1 MYRIMIV
8 EDDEV
13 IARAVQQSLVS
24 WGMDAFCVQDFSGV
38 LAEFAVKN
46 PQLVLMDIHLPFF
59 NGFHWCQEIRKV
71 SKVPVIF
78 LSSASDNMNIIMA
91 VNMGG
96 DDFIA
101 KPFDLS
107 VLTAKVQAMLRRTYE
122 FAGETNF
129 LEHRGAM
136 LDTGS
141 GVLNYRG
148 KRIELTKNEWR
159 ILQSLLENKGK
170 AVSRDMLM
178 MHLWESDSFIDD
190 NTLTVNVTRLRKKLE
205 EAGLTDF
212 IQTKKGV
219 GYLIARRKQNRR
231 KRMEQQKEGIRQE
244 FMLLNWYL
252 KEHLAS
258 AVRIAAFIGVFSLL
272 CFLRNVPQD
281 VTVYMIVLMAAVG
294 AAGFCFHYGKYR
306 KHHLV
311 LALLAAEPQGK
322 TEALPEADGL
332 LARDYQQIIA
342 SYERQFQ
349 EEQIKM
355 EQKYRDMM
363 EYYTMWT
370 HQIKTPIAAMRLLLQ
385 EEDTPL
391 SREMQS
397 ELFQTEQYVQM
408 ALQYLRM
415 EKMTSDLVFARYDL
429 DALIRQ
435 AVRKYAPL
443 FIRRKIILSYEP
455 VHCEVLTD
463 EKWLVFVLEQ
473 ILSNAL
479 KYTKSGSIHIYLS
492 PDAPKTLVIEDTGIG
507 IAPEDL
513 PRIFEK
519 GYTGCNG
526 RADKRST
533 GIGLYLC
540 RQIMEKL
547 SHTIRIESE
556 MGVGT
561 KVYLGLDTVS
571 L

>member
-1 MYRIMIV
+1 MI
-8 EDDEV
+8 
-13 IARAVQQSLVS
+13 
-24 WGMDAFCVQDFSGV
+24 FSTIFTGIIFFLYQLSPEPV
-38 LAEFAVKN
+38 LYVALLWLLA
-46 PQLVLMDIHLPFF
+46 
-59 NGFHWCQEIRKV
+59 G
-71 SKVPVIF
+71 
-78 LSSASDNMNIIMA
+78 
-91 VNMGG
+91 
-96 DDFIA
+96 
-101 KPFDLS
+101 
-107 VLTAKVQAMLRRTYE
+107 LTACM
-122 FAGETNF
+122 
-129 LEHRGAM
+129 
-136 LDTGS
+136 TGFS
-141 GVLNYRG
+141 NY
-148 KRIELTKNEWR
+148 
-159 ILQSLLENKGK
+159 
-170 AVSRDMLM
+170 
-178 MHLWESDSFIDD
+178 
-190 NTLTVNVTRLRKKLE
+190 RKKLQQLTLVATAPDINLSRMDTPSDQIESLQQDIMHRLNQMRMNVETAGQKSLE
-205 EAGLTDF
+205 EMTD
-212 IQTKKGV
+212 
-219 GYLIARRKQNRR
+219 
-231 KRMEQQKEGIRQE
+231 
-244 FMLLNWYL
+244 
-252 KEHLAS
+252 
-258 AVRIAAFIGVFSLL
+258 
-272 CFLRNVPQD
+272 
-281 VTVYMIVLMAAVG
+281 
-294 AAGFCFHYGKYR
+294 
-306 KHHLV
+306 
-311 LALLAAEPQGK
+311 
-322 TEALPEADGL
+322 
-332 LARDYQQIIA
+332 
-342 SYERQFQ
+342 
-349 EEQIKM
+349 
-355 EQKYRDMM
+355 
-363 EYYTMWT
+363 YYTMWA

>member
-1 MYRIMIV
+1 
-8 EDDEV
+8 
-13 IARAVQQSLVS
+13 
-24 WGMDAFCVQDFSGV
+24 
-38 LAEFAVKN
+38 
-46 PQLVLMDIHLPFF
+46 
-59 NGFHWCQEIRKV
+59 
-71 SKVPVIF
+71 
-78 LSSASDNMNIIMA
+78 
-91 VNMGG
+91 
-96 DDFIA
+96 
-101 KPFDLS
+101 
-107 VLTAKVQAMLRRTYE
+107 
-122 FAGETNF
+122 
-129 LEHRGAM
+129 
-136 LDTGS
+136 
-141 GVLNYRG
+141 
-148 KRIELTKNEWR
+148 
-159 ILQSLLENKGK
+159 
-170 AVSRDMLM
+170 
-178 MHLWESDSFIDD
+178 
-190 NTLTVNVTRLRKKLE
+190 
-205 EAGLTDF
+205 
-212 IQTKKGV
+212 
-219 GYLIARRKQNRR
+219 
-231 KRMEQQKEGIRQE
+231 MEQQKEGIRQE

-294 AAGFCFHYGKYR
+294 ATGFCFHYGKYR

-385 EEDTPL
+385 EEDTPF

-533 GIGLYLC
+533 GMDCIC
-540 RQIMEKL
+540 AAR
-547 SHTIRIESE
+547 SWRNFRIPSASSRRWEWE
-556 MGVGT
+556 RRCI
-561 KVYLGLDTVS
+561 LGWIPYPCST
-571 L
+571 

>member
-1 MYRIMIV
+1 
-8 EDDEV
+8 
-13 IARAVQQSLVS
+13 
-24 WGMDAFCVQDFSGV
+24 
-38 LAEFAVKN
+38 
-46 PQLVLMDIHLPFF
+46 
-59 NGFHWCQEIRKV
+59 
-71 SKVPVIF
+71 
-78 LSSASDNMNIIMA
+78 
-91 VNMGG
+91 
-96 DDFIA
+96 
-101 KPFDLS
+101 
-107 VLTAKVQAMLRRTYE
+107 
-122 FAGETNF
+122 
-129 LEHRGAM
+129 
-136 LDTGS
+136 
-141 GVLNYRG
+141 
-148 KRIELTKNEWR
+148 
-159 ILQSLLENKGK
+159 
-170 AVSRDMLM
+170 
-178 MHLWESDSFIDD
+178 
-190 NTLTVNVTRLRKKLE
+190 
-205 EAGLTDF
+205 
-212 IQTKKGV
+212 
-219 GYLIARRKQNRR
+219 
-231 KRMEQQKEGIRQE
+231 MEQQKEGIRQE

-397 ELFQTEQYVQM
+397 ELFQTEQYVQ
-408 ALQYLRM
+408 
-415 EKMTSDLVFARYDL
+415 
-429 DALIRQ
+429 IRQ

>member
-1 MYRIMIV
+1 
-8 EDDEV
+8 
-13 IARAVQQSLVS
+13 
-24 WGMDAFCVQDFSGV
+24 
-38 LAEFAVKN
+38 
-46 PQLVLMDIHLPFF
+46 
-59 NGFHWCQEIRKV
+59 
-71 SKVPVIF
+71 
-78 LSSASDNMNIIMA
+78 
-91 VNMGG
+91 
-96 DDFIA
+96 
-101 KPFDLS
+101 
-107 VLTAKVQAMLRRTYE
+107 
-122 FAGETNF
+122 
-129 LEHRGAM
+129 
-136 LDTGS
+136 
-141 GVLNYRG
+141 
-148 KRIELTKNEWR
+148 
-159 ILQSLLENKGK
+159 
-170 AVSRDMLM
+170 
-178 MHLWESDSFIDD
+178 
-190 NTLTVNVTRLRKKLE
+190 
-205 EAGLTDF
+205 
-212 IQTKKGV
+212 
-219 GYLIARRKQNRR
+219 
-231 KRMEQQKEGIRQE
+231 
-244 FMLLNWYL
+244 
-252 KEHLAS
+252 
-258 AVRIAAFIGVFSLL
+258 
-272 CFLRNVPQD
+272 
-281 VTVYMIVLMAAVG
+281 MIVLMAAAG

-463 EKWLVFVLEQ
+463 EKMARLCAGADSVKCAEIHEKWQ
-473 ILSNAL
+473 HSHLSV
-479 KYTKSGSIHIYLS
+479 TGCT
-492 PDAPKTLVIEDTGIG
+492 KTLVIEDTGIG

-533 GIGLYLC
+533 GIGLYLMPPDHGETFAYHPH
-540 RQIMEKL
+540 RVGDGSGNEGV
-547 SHTIRIESE
+547 SWAGYRIPVVHRELRRESYRN
-556 MGVGT
+556 VRLP
-561 KVYLGLDTVS
+561 VFL
-571 L
+571 

>member
-1 MYRIMIV
+1 
-8 EDDEV
+8 
-13 IARAVQQSLVS
+13 
-24 WGMDAFCVQDFSGV
+24 
-38 LAEFAVKN
+38 
-46 PQLVLMDIHLPFF
+46 
-59 NGFHWCQEIRKV
+59 
-71 SKVPVIF
+71 
-78 LSSASDNMNIIMA
+78 
-91 VNMGG
+91 
-96 DDFIA
+96 
-101 KPFDLS
+101 
-107 VLTAKVQAMLRRTYE
+107 
-122 FAGETNF
+122 
-129 LEHRGAM
+129 
-136 LDTGS
+136 
-141 GVLNYRG
+141 
-148 KRIELTKNEWR
+148 
-159 ILQSLLENKGK
+159 
-170 AVSRDMLM
+170 
-178 MHLWESDSFIDD
+178 
-190 NTLTVNVTRLRKKLE
+190 
-205 EAGLTDF
+205 
-212 IQTKKGV
+212 
-219 GYLIARRKQNRR
+219 
-231 KRMEQQKEGIRQE
+231 MEQQKEGVRQE

-281 VTVYMIVLMAAVG
+281 VTVYMIVLMAAAG

-322 TEALPEADGL
+322 TGALPEADGL

-397 ELFQTEQYVQM
+397 ELFQTE
-408 ALQYLRM
+408 
-415 EKMTSDLVFARYDL
+415 
-429 DALIRQ
+429 
-435 AVRKYAPL
+435 
-443 FIRRKIILSYEP
+443 
-455 VHCEVLTD
+455 
-463 EKWLVFVLEQ
+463 KWLVFVLEQ

-492 PDAPKTLVIEDTGIG
+492 PNAPKTLVIEDTGIG

>member
-24 WGMDAFCVQDFSGV
+24 WGMDAFCVQDFSCV

-219 GYLIARRKQNRR
+219 GYLIAWRKQNRR

>member
-1 MYRIMIV
+1 
-8 EDDEV
+8 
-13 IARAVQQSLVS
+13 
-24 WGMDAFCVQDFSGV
+24 
-38 LAEFAVKN
+38 
-46 PQLVLMDIHLPFF
+46 
-59 NGFHWCQEIRKV
+59 
-71 SKVPVIF
+71 
-78 LSSASDNMNIIMA
+78 
-91 VNMGG
+91 
-96 DDFIA
+96 
-101 KPFDLS
+101 
-107 VLTAKVQAMLRRTYE
+107 
-122 FAGETNF
+122 
-129 LEHRGAM
+129 
-136 LDTGS
+136 
-141 GVLNYRG
+141 
-148 KRIELTKNEWR
+148 
-159 ILQSLLENKGK
+159 
-170 AVSRDMLM
+170 
-178 MHLWESDSFIDD
+178 
-190 NTLTVNVTRLRKKLE
+190 
-205 EAGLTDF
+205 
-212 IQTKKGV
+212 
-219 GYLIARRKQNRR
+219 
-231 KRMEQQKEGIRQE
+231 MEQQKEGIRQE

-370 HQIKTPIAAMRLLLQ
+370 HQIKTPIAAM
-385 EEDTPL
+385 
-391 SREMQS
+391 
-397 ELFQTEQYVQM
+397 QM

>member
-1 MYRIMIV
+1 
-8 EDDEV
+8 
-13 IARAVQQSLVS
+13 
-24 WGMDAFCVQDFSGV
+24 
-38 LAEFAVKN
+38 
-46 PQLVLMDIHLPFF
+46 
-59 NGFHWCQEIRKV
+59 
-71 SKVPVIF
+71 
-78 LSSASDNMNIIMA
+78 
-91 VNMGG
+91 
-96 DDFIA
+96 
-101 KPFDLS
+101 
-107 VLTAKVQAMLRRTYE
+107 
-122 FAGETNF
+122 
-129 LEHRGAM
+129 
-136 LDTGS
+136 
-141 GVLNYRG
+141 
-148 KRIELTKNEWR
+148 
-159 ILQSLLENKGK
+159 
-170 AVSRDMLM
+170 
-178 MHLWESDSFIDD
+178 
-190 NTLTVNVTRLRKKLE
+190 
-205 EAGLTDF
+205 
-212 IQTKKGV
+212 
-219 GYLIARRKQNRR
+219 
-231 KRMEQQKEGIRQE
+231 MEQQKEGIRQE

-342 SYERQFQ
+342 SYE
-349 EEQIKM
+349 
-355 EQKYRDMM
+355 
-363 EYYTMWT
+363 
-370 HQIKTPIAAMRLLLQ
+370 
-385 EEDTPL
+385 
-391 SREMQS
+391 
-397 ELFQTEQYVQM
+397 
-408 ALQYLRM
+408 
-415 EKMTSDLVFARYDL
+415 
-429 DALIRQ
+429 
-435 AVRKYAPL
+435 
-443 FIRRKIILSYEP
+443 P

-556 MGVGT
+556 MGAGT